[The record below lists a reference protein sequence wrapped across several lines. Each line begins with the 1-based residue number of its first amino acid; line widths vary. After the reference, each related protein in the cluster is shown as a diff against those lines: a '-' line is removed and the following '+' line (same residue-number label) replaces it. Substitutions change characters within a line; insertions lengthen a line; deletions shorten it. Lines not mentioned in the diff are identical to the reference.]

1 MSHRKDKFTTMN
13 DEKKDFEWNPPSPPW
28 QSEPEPLSLRV
39 TPDKDPEP
47 EPAEELEVQT
57 PEVETSTDTK
67 DVELKEFSK
76 DVPTLLFNGK
86 PVNSEFSEESEDE
99 NGTELDGFFFYR
111 IKCATGITLNGKHF
125 ALGAYWFNEETYD
138 TMLSLDAP
146 YQ

>member
-1 MSHRKDKFTTMN
+1 MN

-39 TPDKDPEP
+39 TPEP
-47 EPAEELEVQT
+47 VNDGAVEKIGETVVNIESSTDVQDV
-57 PEVETSTDTK
+57 EVEEIATDI
-67 DVELKEFSK
+67 
-76 DVPTLLFNGK
+76 PTLLFNGK
-86 PVNSEFSEESEDE
+86 AVNSEFSEESEDE